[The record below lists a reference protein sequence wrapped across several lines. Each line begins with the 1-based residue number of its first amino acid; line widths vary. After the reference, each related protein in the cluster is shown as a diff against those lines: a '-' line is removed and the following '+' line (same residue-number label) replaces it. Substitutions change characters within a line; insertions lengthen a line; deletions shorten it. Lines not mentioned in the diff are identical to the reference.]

1 MKPLIQ
7 LLIPVLFLLNPLQ
20 SQFLY
25 VSAGA
30 DINVDCS
37 SPCTTL
43 VANYTPAYQTT
54 SYSVTSIPYTPNPY
68 TTGALYPVPT
78 DDKWSPAINLPF
90 YFCFYGQ
97 AFNKYVIST
106 NGIISF
112 NLAYANGIAPWLIN
126 NSIPTAVTGFPRS
139 MIGLFHDIDPT
150 VGGTVRYGIIGNFPC
165 RKAVISFSG
174 VSQYSCTAQ
183 ASTFQIVL
191 YELTNVIEIY
201 VFRKPLCSIWNNGR
215 ACLGIQNTAGT
226 LATSP
231 TGRNTGAY
239 NINTQEAWRFT
250 PSGAPAT
257 SFTWQGSGTNSTSYT
272 HCYLN
277 DSTAI
282 AELRYTCGPVPIVVR
297 DTVNINVISTPIQ
310 ITQISHN

>member
-1 MKPLIQ
+1 MKLIIQ

-20 SQFLY
+20 SQCLY
-25 VSAGA
+25 VSAGS

-54 SYSVTSIPYTPNPY
+54 SYSVTSIPYTPYPY
-68 TTGALYPVPT
+68 TTGVLYPVPT
-78 DDKWSPAINLPF
+78 DDKWSPSINLPF

-150 VGGTVRYGIIGNFPC
+150 VVGTVRYGIIGNFPC

>member
-20 SQFLY
+20 SQCLY

-150 VGGTVRYGIIGNFPC
+150 AGGTVRYGIIGNFPC

>member
-20 SQFLY
+20 SQCLY

>member
-1 MKPLIQ
+1 MKSLTQFLIF
-7 LLIPVLFLLNPLQ
+7 VLYLLNPLQ
-20 SQFLY
+20 SQCLY

-30 DINVDCS
+30 DISVDCS

-54 SYSVTSIPYTPNPY
+54 SYTVASIPYAPFPY
-68 TTGALYPVPT
+68 TTGVLYPVPT

-90 YFCFYGQ
+90 NFCFYNQ
-97 AFNKYVIST
+97 TFNKYVIST

-112 NLAYANGIAPWLIN
+112 NLAYANTIAPWLIN
-126 NSIPTAVTGFPRS
+126 NPIPTAVAGFPRS
-139 MIGLFHDIDPT
+139 MIGLFHDIDPS
-150 VGGTVRYGIIGNFPC
+150 VGGSIRYGIVGNFPC
-165 RKAVISFSG
+165 RKAVISFDN
-174 VSQYSCTAQ
+174 VPQYSCTAQ
-183 ASTFQIVL
+183 KSTFQIVL
-191 YELTNVIEIY
+191 YESTNVIEIY
-201 VFRKPLCSIWNNGR
+201 VFRKPLCNIWNNGR
-215 ACLGIQNTAGT
+215 ACLGIQNTTGT
-226 LATSP
+226 FAAFP
-231 TGRNTGAY
+231 AGRNTGSY

-250 PSGAPAT
+250 PNGALAT
-257 SFTWQGSGTNSTSYT
+257 SFTWQGSGSNSTSYT

-282 AELRYTCGPVPIVVR
+282 AELTYTCGLVPIVIR